1 MLDLKEEEKA
11 VAVPEQII
19 YHVILHQVTPYKNIK
34 NSWGV
39 YLYLFIYTYCQVS
52 GRDTSTY
59 LLLRGFLGVAGTIET
74 ITDG

>member
-39 YLYLFIYTYCQVS
+39 YLYLFIYT
-52 GRDTSTY
+52 
-59 LLLRGFLGVAGTIET
+59 FK
-74 ITDG
+74 